1 MGVER
6 PVLAKSSGE
15 EGKPLHRRRSRR
27 ISRGR
32 LLLRRSR
39 CLARVGHQTYIHTA
53 ILSATFPSLI
63 ALDRL
68 IFTQPNQIHL
78 VGRNAVL
85 RSQVLNHGV
94 GTTLTE
100 VVVVIL
106 AADGIPFGGGAGS
119 LRDLFTPAAV

>member
-1 MGVER
+1 MTVLSLEIGNWKSEIGNRKLEIGNRQCLFKAWPQKIGRSMGVER

-53 ILSATFPSLI
+53 VVSRTLPILMPP
-63 ALDRL
+63 DRL
-68 IFTQPNQIHL
+68 IFTPPNRISL
-78 VGRNAVL
+78 VGGNCVL
-85 RSQVLNHGV
+85 RRQEL
-94 GTTLTE
+94 
-100 VVVVIL
+100 
-106 AADGIPFGGGAGS
+106 
-119 LRDLFTPAAV
+119 